1 LGIIQRQVYLK
12 DFLGS
17 RGLKN
22 TREREIIFKELETR
36 KDHFNAEKLY
46 DSLLRKRVRVSRPT
60 IYRTLK
66 LLEKLHF
73 IEKLDVK
80 KNCFYYE
87 PISSKKDHG
96 HLICESCG
104 KITDFL
110 SNGLDSLKSEV
121 CKGKDFKLDNIS
133 IQIFGLCRDC
143 QRASQNKN

>member
-1 LGIIQRQVYLK
+1 MQKDVYFKGL
-12 DFLGS
+12 FGHS
-17 RGLKN
+17 GLKN
-22 TREREIIFKELETR
+22 TREREIILKELETR

-46 DSLLRKRVRVSRPT
+46 ISLLRKGVRVSRPT

-73 IEKLDVK
+73 IEKLDIK
-80 KNCFYYE
+80 KSCFYYE

-96 HLICESCG
+96 HLICEQCG
-104 KITDFL
+104 KIIDFL
-110 SNGLDSLKSEV
+110 NNRLDTLKSEV

-133 IQIFGLCRDC
+133 IQVFGLCGDC